1 VMKVPGTLPC
11 LSGCRRIKGGVV
23 QYVVV
28 KLGCA
33 LAAFIMKPLGIWGE
47 GTFDATRGFFWAAML
62 TNISQGWAL
71 YCLVLFYKGL
81 HSELA
86 PMKPLAKFMSVKAL
100 VFFSFWQSLVI
111 ALLVR
116 QVCAR
121 GICPP
126 AWHNTARAGHR

>member
-1 VMKVPGTLPC
+1 M
-11 LSGCRRIKGGVV
+11 

-33 LAAFIMKPLGIWGE
+33 LAAFVMKPIGIWGE

-62 TNISQGWAL
+62 TNLSQGWAL

-81 HSELA
+81 HNELA

-116 QVCAR
+116 QVMYVGGVGGWSSVKLWQSFGVGAISGGCA
-121 GICPP
+121 
-126 AWHNTARAGHR
+126 